1 MARAIF
7 QTIYDNVKQSID
19 DGTYAY
25 QSYLPS
31 ETELTQLFD
40 CSRMTVRRAISMLA
54 ADGYVLPQQGKG
66 MRVIRNISDEKSRG
80 GGGLETFKEI
90 AVNRGFEL
98 KTVTTV
104 FELLICSKALSKI
117 TGFPEGC
124 ELTRAK
130 RIRYADGQAVCSDDS
145 YYLSSQV
152 PGLTPEI
159 VNDSIYRYLEE
170 DLGIKIATGK
180 LAVIRGQTY
189 NADGILMEYTETKQV
204 PGFFL
209 LHETVT
215 RNGTGRTG
223 HQSSMN

>member
-90 AVNRGFEL
+90 ATSRGFEL

-104 FELLICSKALSKI
+104 FELLVCSKALSRRLRAYARQTHSLCRRTCRVLRRLLLPK
-117 TGFPEGC
+117 
-124 ELTRAK
+124 LT
-130 RIRYADGQAVCSDDS
+130 
-145 YYLSSQV
+145 
-152 PGLTPEI
+152 
-159 VNDSIYRYLEE
+159 
-170 DLGIKIATGK
+170 
-180 LAVIRGQTY
+180 
-189 NADGILMEYTETKQV
+189 
-204 PGFFL
+204 
-209 LHETVT
+209 
-215 RNGTGRTG
+215 GTGTDTRDCQRFDLSLPRRRPW
-223 HQSSMN
+223 H

>member
-145 YYLSSQV
+145 YYLSS
-152 PGLTPEI
+152 
-159 VNDSIYRYLEE
+159 D
-170 DLGIKIATGK
+170 
-180 LAVIRGQTY
+180 
-189 NADGILMEYTETKQV
+189 
-204 PGFFL
+204 
-209 LHETVT
+209 T
-215 RNGTGRTG
+215 RDC
-223 HQSSMN
+223 Q

>member
-66 MRVIRNISDEKSRG
+66 MRVIRNISDETSRG

-90 AVNRGFEL
+90 AASRGFEL

-104 FELLICSKALSKI
+104 FELLVCNKALSRI

-130 RIRYADGQAVCSDDS
+130 RIRYADGRAVCSDDS

-152 PGLTPEI
+152 PGLRRPW
-159 VNDSIYRYLEE
+159 
-170 DLGIKIATGK
+170 
-180 LAVIRGQTY
+180 
-189 NADGILMEYTETKQV
+189 
-204 PGFFL
+204 
-209 LHETVT
+209 H
-215 RNGTGRTG
+215 
-223 HQSSMN
+223 

>member
-1 MARAIF
+1 
-7 QTIYDNVKQSID
+7 
-19 DGTYAY
+19 
-25 QSYLPS
+25 
-31 ETELTQLFD
+31 
-40 CSRMTVRRAISMLA
+40 
-54 ADGYVLPQQGKG
+54 
-66 MRVIRNISDEKSRG
+66 MRVIRNISDETSRG

-90 AVNRGFEL
+90 AASRGFEL

-104 FELLICSKALSKI
+104 FELLVCNKALSKI

-170 DLGIKIATGK
+170 GLGIKIAT
-180 LAVIRGQTY
+180 A
-189 NADGILMEYTETKQV
+189 NAM
-204 PGFFL
+204 
-209 LHETVT
+209 
-215 RNGTGRTG
+215 
-223 HQSSMN
+223 

>member
-66 MRVIRNISDEKSRG
+66 MRVIRNISDETNRG

-90 AVNRGFEL
+90 AASRGFEL
-98 KTVTTV
+98 KTVTM
-104 FELLICSKALSKI
+104 S
-117 TGFPEGC
+117 
-124 ELTRAK
+124 
-130 RIRYADGQAVCSDDS
+130 
-145 YYLSSQV
+145 LSSSSATRRSPRLRGFLKAVSSRV
-152 PGLTPEI
+152 PNASVMQTDGPCAPTTPI
-159 VNDSIYRYLEE
+159 
-170 DLGIKIATGK
+170 T
-180 LAVIRGQTY
+180 
-189 NADGILMEYTETKQV
+189 
-204 PGFFL
+204 
-209 LHETVT
+209 
-215 RNGTGRTG
+215 
-223 HQSSMN
+223 